1 MSKQT
6 RLDDDAL
13 IYQPRKEQTERE
25 KLKDMTFRKKI
36 EYLTEYYKIHA
47 LVTVIVIIL
56 IAYTAHTILNPPSST
71 RFYAAMISSPVD
83 KQLLEEYT
91 VDFEKQL
98 NLNPK
103 KEKIELNNSY
113 NFSMKDSYAMD
124 LEQALITRVS
134 AKQIDVII
142 APESYFKKYASAG
155 SFLNLSDELPTD
167 IYSSLTDQFYITH
180 TDEDKNQTA
189 YGIYMNNT
197 ELYKNISKNS
207 DPFVLGIVAN
217 SKHVD
222 NSIEF
227 VRYLFKKK

>member
-25 KLKDMTFRKKI
+25 KLKDMPFRKKI
-36 EYLTEYYKIHA
+36 EYLSEYYKFHA
-47 LVTVIVIIL
+47 LVTVVAIIL
-56 IAYTAHTILNPPSST
+56 IAYTANTILNPPSST

-83 KQLLEEYT
+83 QKLLAEYT
-91 VDFEKQL
+91 SGFEKYL

-103 KEKIELNNSY
+103 KEKIELSNNY
-113 NFSMKDSYAMD
+113 NFSMKDSLSMD

-134 AKQIDVII
+134 AKQVDVII

-155 SFLNLSDELPTD
+155 SFLKLSDQLPTD

-180 TDEDKNQTA
+180 TDEDKDQTA

-197 ELYKNISKNS
+197 ELYKNITKNS

-227 VRYLFKKK
+227 VRYVFRKK